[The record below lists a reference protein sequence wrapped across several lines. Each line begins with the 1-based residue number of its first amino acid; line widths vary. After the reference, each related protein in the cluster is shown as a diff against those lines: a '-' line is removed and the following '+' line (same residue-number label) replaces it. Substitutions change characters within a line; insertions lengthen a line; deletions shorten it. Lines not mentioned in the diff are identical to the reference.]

1 MFAKYDKYNKNN
13 LIMRKI
19 LCFVASLATLVA
31 CSEKHAENTNNQTNN
46 TQTRYT
52 ARMEVAAQQE
62 TRAYDAELNW
72 NWAENDAIAGY
83 QCAGLRLR
91 NQLQYVET
99 AAGFVCEAFEY
110 MSTAPEKFHFIY
122 PAEAEVSEGV
132 LVAPQHGTW
141 QPLSVATVE
150 DAVIESIPM
159 VKFSV
164 LSAALELRIFEND
177 KTTPRPMTAAKLT
190 AEADFVGK
198 WTVNDDLSYT
208 QSLSGTE
215 MVAEG
220 FNSPIVTLNMP
231 DAPDGFAA
239 DFFTLV
245 LTDAEGQTMTR
256 TLPAMTFE
264 KGKRTVLNLVF
275 VPDNGQGGN
284 EGGEGGGNEGGED
297 PDQPDQPVTP
307 DPEEPETITGTFTCA
322 TYNVDGLPSIIND
335 DGPGSSGTKSISSK
349 IATSGW
355 DIVTFQENFTYNSEL
370 ESAMLAYYTFGTHR
384 KFSLLQAV
392 GTADTD
398 GLGFA
403 TLNSTCSFSDEKCIE
418 FTDKLGGLLDELDG
432 GNGGGANTSI
442 KKGIRHYVV
451 TFGEPNIVVDV
462 LVTHMNT
469 ANTDEQIKVQDKQLK
484 QVAEYINSIRS
495 NNRPII
501 FMGDMNTRYTR
512 NDYQTYFWGVL
523 DDDLTCAD
531 PWVEH
536 SWNGVYPALGSA
548 SLMVPSKDSS
558 STLTEQTGEVVDK
571 IIYINNPNADVQIE
585 SNWYNH
591 DEAYTGMADHKPVVA
606 EFTYVKTVKE

>member
-1 MFAKYDKYNKNN
+1 
-13 LIMRKI
+13 MRKLI
-19 LCFVASLATLVA
+19 LAAAAILQLAGCAKQEAVVPPTT
-31 CSEKHAENTNNQTNN
+31 E
-46 TQTRYT
+46 TRYT
-52 ARMEVAAQQE
+52 ARLAVAAEQE
-62 TRAYDAELNW
+62 TRAYDSELNW
-72 NWAENDAIAGY
+72 YWTEDDAIAGY

-99 AAGFVCEAFEY
+99 AKGFVCEAFEY
-110 MSTAPEKFHFIY
+110 MSTSPEKFHFIY

-132 LVAPQHGTW
+132 LRAAQNGTW

-164 LSAALELRIFEND
+164 LSAALELRIFEAD
-177 KTTPRPMTAAKLT
+177 KATPRTMTAAKLS
-190 AEADFVGK
+190 AQSDFVGL
-198 WTVNDDLSYT
+198 WTLQEDMTYT
-208 QSLSGTE
+208 QSLDGTE
-215 MVAEG
+215 MAAEG
-220 FNSPIVTLNMP
+220 FETPIVTLNMP
-231 DAPDGFAA
+231 HMPEGFAA

-256 TLPAMTFE
+256 TLPAMTFL

-284 EGGEGGGNEGGED
+284 EGGED
-297 PDQPDQPVTP
+297 PDQPVTP

-322 TYNVDGLPSIIND
+322 TYNVDGLPEKVLGFITLNG
-335 DGPGSSGTKSISSK
+335 DGPGSDGTKAISEK

-355 DIVTFQENFTYNSEL
+355 DFVTFQENFTYNSEL
-370 ESAMLAYYTFGTHR
+370 ESAMKAYYTFGSHR
-384 KFSLLQAV
+384 TFSIASAL
-392 GTADTD
+392 GTANTD

-403 TLNSTCSFSDEKCIE
+403 TLNSTCTFSNEYWWAFEHKE
-418 FTDKLGGLLDELDG
+418 GGLTD
-432 GNGGGANTSI
+432 GANTSI

-451 TFGEPNIVVDV
+451 TLKSDPAVAIDV

-469 ANTDEQIKVQDKQLK
+469 ADGDAQIAAQNGQL
-484 QVAEYINSIRS
+484 QEVAEYINSIRS

-536 SWNGVYPALGSA
+536 SWDGVYPTLGSA

-606 EFTYVKTVKE
+606 EFTYVRTIKK

>member
-1 MFAKYDKYNKNN
+1 
-13 LIMRKI
+13 MRKI

-62 TRAYDAELNW
+62 TRAYDSDLNW

-91 NQLQYVET
+91 NQLRYVET

-110 MSTAPEKFHFIY
+110 MSTTPEKFHFIY

-150 DAVIESIPM
+150 DAVIASIPM

-164 LSAALELRIFEND
+164 LSAALELRIFEAD
-177 KTTPRPMTAAKLT
+177 KTTSRPMTAAKLS

-307 DPEEPETITGTFTCA
+307 DPDQPETITGTFTCA
-322 TYNVDGLPSIIND
+322 TYNVDGLPSIINS
-335 DGPGSSGTKSISSK
+335 DGPGDRGTTDIGNKV
-349 IATSGW
+349 ATTGW
-355 DIVTFQENFTYNSEL
+355 DIVTFQENFAYSSSLKAPLSSVYTLGTDRGNINYG
-370 ESAMLAYYTFGTHR
+370 SAIIGRVTN
-384 KFSLLQAV
+384 
-392 GTADTD
+392 TD
-398 GLGFA
+398 GLLFG
-403 TLNSTCSFSDEKCIE
+403 TLNETCSFSGESWEAFNDAY
-418 FTDKLGGLLDELDG
+418 GGLTD
-432 GNGGGANTSI
+432 GANTLL

-451 TFGEPNIVVDV
+451 TMKDGVEIDL
-462 LVTHMNT
+462 LVTHMNSGSDSGHIS
-469 ANTDEQIKVQDKQLK
+469 ARASQLAQI
-484 QVAEYINSIRS
+484 AAYINKISA

-501 FMGDMNTRYTR
+501 FMGDTNCRYTR
-512 NDYQTYFWGVL
+512 DDMFGCLLNLLNKNLTY
-523 DDDLTCAD
+523 AD
-531 PWVEH
+531 PWVDF
-536 SWNGVYPALGSA
+536 SWNGVYPTYPSE

-571 IIYINNPNADVQIE
+571 VIYINNQNADTQIKANYYLNDT
-585 SNWYNH
+585 SY
-591 DEAYTGMADHKPVVA
+591 AGMADHNPVVV
-606 EFTYVKTVKE
+606 EFTYVRTVKE

>member
-1 MFAKYDKYNKNN
+1 
-13 LIMRKI
+13 MRKI

-31 CSEKHAENTNNQTNN
+31 CSEKHAENTNNQTEN

-62 TRAYDAELNW
+62 TRAYDSDLNW
-72 NWAENDAIAGY
+72 NWTEDDAIAGY

-91 NQLQYVET
+91 NQLRYVET

-150 DAVIESIPM
+150 DAVIASIPM

-177 KTTPRPMTAAKLT
+177 KTTPRTMTAAKLS

-220 FNSPIVTLNMP
+220 FDSPIVTLNMP
-231 DAPDGFAA
+231 DAPEGFAA

-256 TLPAMTFE
+256 TLPAMTFM

-307 DPEEPETITGTFTCA
+307 DPDQPETITGTFTCA
-322 TYNVDGLPSIIND
+322 TYNVDGLPEVIDFVIYKYELNA
-335 DGPGSSGTKSISSK
+335 DGPGSAGTEKISEK

-370 ESAMLAYYTFGTHR
+370 ESAMKQYYTFGTHR
-384 KFSLLQAV
+384 KFELLKAL

-403 TLNSTCSFSDEKCIE
+403 TLNSSCSFSDESWWA
-418 FTDKLGGLLDELDG
+418 FTEKHGGLTNGADENL
-432 GNGGGANTSI
+432 
-442 KKGIRHYVV
+442 KKGIRHYIV
-451 TFGEPNIVVDV
+451 TMKDGVQFDL
-462 LVTHMNT
+462 LVTHMNSGSDSGHIS
-469 ANTDEQIKVQDKQLK
+469 ARASQLK
-484 QVAEYINSIRS
+484 EIAAYINEISA

-501 FMGDMNTRYTR
+501 FMGDTNCRYTR
-512 NDYQTYFWGVL
+512 DDMFGCLLNLLNKNLTY
-523 DDDLTCAD
+523 AD
-531 PWVEH
+531 PWVDF
-536 SWNGVYPALGSA
+536 SWDGVYPALGSA

-606 EFTYVKTVKE
+606 EFTYVRTVKG

>member
-1 MFAKYDKYNKNN
+1 MPP
-13 LIMRKI
+13 
-19 LCFVASLATLVA
+19 
-31 CSEKHAENTNNQTNN
+31 TNETI
-46 TQTRYT
+46 YT
-52 ARMEVAAQQE
+52 ARVEVAEDECNQ
-62 TRAYDAELNW
+62 TRIYNSDLSWSWQSGDALR
-72 NWAENDAIAGY
+72 GY
-83 QCAGLRLR
+83 QLAGHNIR
-91 NQLQYVET
+91 NTLNFIE
-99 AAGFVCEAFEY
+99 ANASFVCEAFNY
-110 MSTAPEKFHFIY
+110 MSTDPEAFHFIY
-122 PAEAEVSEGV
+122 PADAEVGEGV

-177 KTTPRPMTAAKLT
+177 RTTPRPMTAAKLS

-220 FNSPIVTLNMP
+220 FDSPIVTLNMP
-231 DAPDGFAA
+231 DAPEGFAA

-256 TLPAMTFE
+256 TLPAMTFV

-275 VPDNGQGGN
+275 VPDNG

-297 PDQPDQPVTP
+297 PDQPVTP
-307 DPEEPETITGTFTCA
+307 EPEEPETITGTFTCA
-322 TYNVDGLPSIIND
+322 TYNVDGLPEKVLGFISLNG
-335 DGPGSSGTKSISSK
+335 DGPGSDGTEEISK
-349 IATSGW
+349 MIATSGW

-370 ESAMLAYYTFGTHR
+370 QSYMSAYYTFGTHR
-384 KFSLLQAV
+384 EFELLKAL

-403 TLNSTCSFSDEKCIE
+403 TLKSTCSFSDEKCIE
-418 FTDKLGGLLDELDG
+418 FTDKLGGLTDGLDG

-484 QVAEYINSIRS
+484 QVAEYINTIRS

-512 NDYQTYFWGVL
+512 NDYATNFWGVL
-523 DDDLTCAD
+523 DSSLTCAD
-531 PWVEH
+531 PWVEFM
-536 SWNGVYPALGSA
+536 WDGVYPTY
-548 SLMVPSKDSS
+548 PSDSIM
-558 STLTEQTGEVVDK
+558 TGDYGMQKGEVVDK
-571 IIYINNPNADVQIE
+571 IIYINNSNADTQIKA
-585 SNWYNH
+585 NNYLH
-591 DEAYTGMADHKPVVA
+591 DESYTFADHKPVVA
-606 EFTYVKTVKE
+606 EFTYVRTVKE

>member
-1 MFAKYDKYNKNN
+1 
-13 LIMRKI
+13 MRKI

-31 CSEKHAENTNNQTNN
+31 CSEKHAENTNNQTEN

-62 TRAYDAELNW
+62 TRAYDSDLNW
-72 NWAENDAIAGY
+72 SWAENDAIAGY

-132 LVAPQHGTW
+132 LVAPQHGKW

-164 LSAALELRIFEND
+164 LSAALELRIFEAD
-177 KTTPRPMTAAKLT
+177 KTTPRSMTAAKLT
-190 AEADFVGK
+190 AEDDFVGK

-231 DAPDGFAA
+231 HAPEGFAA

-256 TLPAMTFE
+256 TLPAMTFV

-275 VPDNGQGGN
+275 VPDN
-284 EGGEGGGNEGGED
+284 GEGGGNEGGED

-322 TYNVDGLPSIIND
+322 TYNVDGLPEKVLGFISLNG
-335 DGPGSSGTKSISSK
+335 DGPGSVGTEEISKK

-370 ESAMLAYYTFGTHR
+370 ESAMKQYYTFGTHR
-384 KFSLLQAV
+384 EFSLLSAL
-392 GTADTD
+392 GTANTD

-403 TLNSTCSFSDEKCIE
+403 TLNSTCSFSDESWWAFEHKE
-418 FTDKLGGLLDELDG
+418 GGLTD
-432 GNGGGANTSI
+432 GANTSI

-451 TFGEPNIVVDV
+451 TLKSDPAVAIDV

-469 ANTDEQIKVQDKQLK
+469 ADGDAQIAAQNGQL
-484 QVAEYINSIRS
+484 QEVADYINTIRS

-512 NDYQTYFWGVL
+512 NDYATNFWGVL
-523 DDDLTCAD
+523 DSSLTCAD
-531 PWVEH
+531 PWVEYM
-536 SWNGVYPALGSA
+536 WDGVYPTYPSA
-548 SLMVPSKDSS
+548 SIMTGDYGMQK
-558 STLTEQTGEVVDK
+558 GEVVDK
-571 IIYINNPNADVQIE
+571 IIYINNSNADTQIKA
-585 SNWYNH
+585 NNYLH
-591 DEAYTGMADHKPVVA
+591 DESYTFADHKPVVA

>member
-1 MFAKYDKYNKNN
+1 M
-13 LIMRKI
+13 
-19 LCFVASLATLVA
+19 ASLATLVA

-62 TRAYDAELNW
+62 TRAYDSDLNW

-110 MSTAPEKFHFIY
+110 MSTSPEKFHFIY

-150 DAVIESIPM
+150 DAVIASIPM

-177 KTTPRPMTAAKLT
+177 KTTSRPMTAAKLT

-256 TLPAMTFE
+256 TLPAMTFL

-284 EGGEGGGNEGGED
+284 EGGGNEGGED

-307 DPEEPETITGTFTCA
+307 EPDQPETITGTFTCA
-322 TYNVDGLPSIIND
+322 TYNVDGLPAKVLGFIDLND
-335 DGPGSSGTKSISSK
+335 DGPGSAGTKAISQK

-370 ESAMLAYYTFGTHR
+370 ESAMSAYYTFGKHR
-384 KFSLLQAV
+384 KFSIASAL

-469 ANTDEQIKVQDKQLK
+469 AETEEQIKVQDKQLK
-484 QVAEYINSIRS
+484 QVAEYINTICS

-512 NDYQTYFWGVL
+512 NDYATNFWGVL
-523 DDDLTCAD
+523 DSSLTCAD
-531 PWVEH
+531 PWVEFM
-536 SWNGVYPALGSA
+536 WDGVYPTYPSA
-548 SLMVPSKDSS
+548 SIMTGDYGMQK
-558 STLTEQTGEVVDK
+558 GEVVDK
-571 IIYINNPNADVQIE
+571 IIYINNSNADTQIKA
-585 SNWYNH
+585 NNYLH
-591 DEAYTGMADHKPVVA
+591 DESYTFADHKPVVA

>member
-1 MFAKYDKYNKNN
+1 M
-13 LIMRKI
+13 
-19 LCFVASLATLVA
+19 ASLATLVA
-31 CSEKHAENTNNQTNN
+31 CSEKHAENTNNQTEN

-52 ARMEVAAQQE
+52 ARLAVAAEQE
-62 TRAYDAELNW
+62 TRAYDSELNW
-72 NWAENDAIAGY
+72 YWTEDDAIAGY
-83 QCAGLRLR
+83 QCTGLRLR

-99 AAGFVCEAFEY
+99 AKGFVCEAFEY
-110 MSTAPEKFHFIY
+110 MSTSPEKFHFIY

-132 LVAPQHGTW
+132 LRAAQHGIW

-164 LSAALELRIFEND
+164 LSAALELRIFESD
-177 KTTPRPMTAAKLT
+177 KATPRTITAAKLT
-190 AEADFVGK
+190 AESDFVGK
-198 WTVNDDLSYT
+198 WTLQEDMTYA
-208 QSLSGTE
+208 QSLEGKE
-215 MVAEG
+215 LAAEG
-220 FNSPIVTLNMP
+220 FATPIVTLNMP
-231 DAPDGFAA
+231 DAPEGFAA

-256 TLPAMTFE
+256 TLPAMTFL

-284 EGGEGGGNEGGED
+284 EGGKD
-297 PDQPDQPVTP
+297 PDQPVTP
-307 DPEEPETITGTFTCA
+307 EPEEPETITGTFTCA
-322 TYNVDGLPSIIND
+322 TYNVDGLPEKVLGFITLNG
-335 DGPGSSGTKSISSK
+335 DGPGSDGTKAISEK

-370 ESAMLAYYTFGTHR
+370 QSAMKAYYTFGSHR
-384 KFSLLQAV
+384 TFSIVSAL

-403 TLNSTCSFSDEKCIE
+403 TLNSTCSFSNESWRAFEHKE
-418 FTDKLGGLLDELDG
+418 GGLTE
-432 GNGGGANTSI
+432 GANTSI

-451 TFGEPNIVVDV
+451 TLKDDPNVVIDV

-469 ANTDEQIKVQDKQLK
+469 ADNEAQITAQNGQLNE
-484 QVAEYINSIRS
+484 VATYINSIRS

-523 DDDLTCAD
+523 DASLTCAD
-531 PWVEH
+531 PWVEYQ
-536 SWNGVYPALGSA
+536 WDGVYPTLGSA
-548 SLMVPSKDSS
+548 ALMTSEYGMQK
-558 STLTEQTGEVVDK
+558 GEVVDK
-571 IIYINNPNADVQIE
+571 IIYINNSNAAVQIKA
-585 SNWYNH
+585 NNYLH
-591 DEAYTGMADHKPVVA
+591 DESYTFADHKPVVS
-606 EFTYVKTVKE
+606 EFTYTYTVTE

>member
-1 MFAKYDKYNKNN
+1 
-13 LIMRKI
+13 MRKI

-62 TRAYDAELNW
+62 TRAYDSELNW
-72 NWAENDAIAGY
+72 SWTDDDAIAGY

-150 DAVIESIPM
+150 DAVIASIPM

-231 DAPDGFAA
+231 YAPDGFAA

-256 TLPAMTFE
+256 TLPAMTFV

-284 EGGEGGGNEGGED
+284 EGGGNEGGED

-307 DPEEPETITGTFTCA
+307 DPDQPETITGTFTCA
-322 TYNVDGLPSIIND
+322 TYNVDGLPAKVLGFIDLND
-335 DGPGSSGTKSISSK
+335 DGPGSDGTKAISQK

-370 ESAMLAYYTFGTHR
+370 ESAMKQYYTFGTHR
-384 KFSLLQAV
+384 EFSLLSAL
-392 GTADTD
+392 GTANTD

-403 TLNSTCSFSDEKCIE
+403 TLNSTCSFSNEYWWAFEHKE
-418 FTDKLGGLLDELDG
+418 GGLT
-432 GNGGGANTSI
+432 NGANTSI

-451 TFGEPNIVVDV
+451 TLKSDPAVAIDV

-469 ANTDEQIKVQDKQLK
+469 ADGDAQIAAQNGQL
-484 QVAEYINSIRS
+484 QEVAAYINTIRS

-536 SWNGVYPALGSA
+536 SWNGVYPTQGSP
-548 SLMVPSKDSS
+548 SLMVPSKDAS

-606 EFTYVKTVKE
+606 EFTYVRTVKE

>member
-13 LIMRKI
+13 FIMRKI

-62 TRAYDAELNW
+62 TRVYDSELNW
-72 NWAENDAIAGY
+72 NWTDDDAIAGY

-91 NQLQYVET
+91 NQLRYVET

-150 DAVIESIPM
+150 NAVIASIPM

-177 KTTPRPMTAAKLT
+177 KTTPRPMIAAKLT

-231 DAPDGFAA
+231 DAPEGFAA

-284 EGGEGGGNEGGED
+284 EGGGNEGGED

-307 DPEEPETITGTFTCA
+307 DPDQPETITGTFTCA

-355 DIVTFQENFTYNSEL
+355 DIVTFQENFDNNDEL
-370 ESAMLAYYTFGTHR
+370 LSAMTSVYTFGTHR
-384 KFSLLQAV
+384 KFNYATALLS
-392 GTADTD
+392 TCDTD

-403 TLNSTCSFSDEKCIE
+403 TLNSTCSFSGEYWWAFTEKYGGLSSGADEK
-418 FTDKLGGLLDELDG
+418 L
-432 GNGGGANTSI
+432 

-451 TFGEPNIVVDV
+451 TMKDGVEIDL
-462 LVTHMNT
+462 LVTHMNSGSDSGHIS
-469 ANTDEQIKVQDKQLK
+469 ARASQLK
-484 QVAEYINSIRS
+484 EIAAYINKISA

-501 FMGDMNTRYTR
+501 FMGDTNCRYTR
-512 NDYQTYFWGVL
+512 DDMFGCLLNLLNKNLTY
-523 DDDLTCAD
+523 AD
-531 PWVEH
+531 PWVEF
-536 SWNGVYPALGSA
+536 SWNGVYPTYPSE

-571 IIYINNPNADVQIE
+571 VIYINNQNADTQIKANYYLNDT
-585 SNWYNH
+585 SY
-591 DEAYTGMADHKPVVA
+591 AGMADHNPVVV

>member
-1 MFAKYDKYNKNN
+1 M
-13 LIMRKI
+13 
-19 LCFVASLATLVA
+19 ASLATLVA
-31 CSEKHAENTNNQTNN
+31 CSEKHAENTNNQTENA
-46 TQTRYT
+46 QTRYT
-52 ARMEVAAQQE
+52 ARMQVAAEQE
-62 TRAYDAELNW
+62 TRAYDSELNW
-72 NWAENDAIAGY
+72 YWTEDDAIAGY

-91 NQLQYVET
+91 NQLRYVET
-99 AAGFVCEAFEY
+99 AKGFVCEAFEY
-110 MSTAPEKFHFIY
+110 MSTSPERFHFIY
-122 PAEAEVSEGV
+122 PTEAEVEPGV
-132 LVAPQHGTW
+132 LVAAQNGVW

-164 LSAALELRIFEND
+164 LSAALELRIFESD
-177 KTTPRPMTAAKLT
+177 KATPRTITAAKLT
-190 AEADFVGK
+190 AESDFVGK
-198 WTVNDDLSYT
+198 WTLQEDMTYA
-208 QSLSGTE
+208 QSLEGKE
-215 MVAEG
+215 LAAEG
-220 FNSPIVTLNMP
+220 FSSEVVTLNMP
-231 DAPDGFAA
+231 DMPEGFVA

-256 TLPAMTFE
+256 TLPAMTFL

-275 VPDNGQGGN
+275 VPDNSQ
-284 EGGEGGGNEGGED
+284 GGNEGGED
-297 PDQPDQPVTP
+297 PDQPVTP
-307 DPEEPETITGTFTCA
+307 EPEEPETITGTFTCA
-322 TYNVDGLPSIIND
+322 TYNVDGLPEKVLGFITLNG
-335 DGPGSSGTKSISSK
+335 DGPGSDGTEEISKK

-370 ESAMLAYYTFGTHR
+370 ESAMKAYYKFGTHR
-384 KFSLLQAV
+384 TFSIASAL
-392 GTADTD
+392 GTANTD

-403 TLNSTCSFSDEKCIE
+403 TLNSTCSFSDEDESWWAFEHKE
-418 FTDKLGGLLDELDG
+418 GGLT
-432 GNGGGANTSI
+432 NGANTSI

-451 TFGEPNIVVDV
+451 TMKDGVEIDV

-469 ANTDEQIKVQDKQLK
+469 ADGDAQIAAQNGQLTE
-484 QVAEYINSIRS
+484 VATYINSIRS

-536 SWNGVYPALGSA
+536 SWNGVYPTLGSA
-548 SLMVPSKDSS
+548 SLMVPSKDTS

-571 IIYINNPNADVQIE
+571 IIYINNPNSPTQIK

-591 DEAYTGMADHKPVVA
+591 DETYTGMADHKPVTA
-606 EFTYVKTVKE
+606 EFTYTHTIKQ

>member
-1 MFAKYDKYNKNN
+1 
-13 LIMRKI
+13 MRKI

-62 TRAYDAELNW
+62 TRAYDSDLNW

-110 MSTAPEKFHFIY
+110 MSTSPEKFHFIY

-150 DAVIESIPM
+150 DAVIASIPM

-177 KTTPRPMTAAKLT
+177 KTTSRPMTAAKLT

-256 TLPAMTFE
+256 TLPAMTFL

-284 EGGEGGGNEGGED
+284 EGGGNEGGED

-307 DPEEPETITGTFTCA
+307 EPDQPETITGTFTCA
-322 TYNVDGLPSIIND
+322 TYNVDGLPAKVLGFIDLND
-335 DGPGSSGTKSISSK
+335 DGPGSAGTKAISQK

-370 ESAMLAYYTFGTHR
+370 ESAMSAYYTFGKHR
-384 KFSLLQAV
+384 KFSIASAL

-469 ANTDEQIKVQDKQLK
+469 AETEEQIKVQDKQLK
-484 QVAEYINSIRS
+484 QVAEYINTICS

-512 NDYQTYFWGVL
+512 NDYATNFWGVL
-523 DDDLTCAD
+523 DSSLTCAD
-531 PWVEH
+531 PWVEFM
-536 SWNGVYPALGSA
+536 WDGVYPTYPSA
-548 SLMVPSKDSS
+548 SIMTGDYGMQK
-558 STLTEQTGEVVDK
+558 GEVVDK
-571 IIYINNPNADVQIE
+571 IIYINNSNADTQIKA
-585 SNWYNH
+585 NNYLH
-591 DEAYTGMADHKPVVA
+591 DESYTFADHKPVVA